1 MEQFKILG
9 LSDAM
14 LKTLA
19 LKGFTEP
26 TPIQRSVIPLLL
38 EGKNDVVAQAETGTG
53 KTAAFGIPLLER
65 MEGTGGGV
73 RALVL
78 VPTRE
83 LALQVAEELRSL
95 RGRKKV
101 EVVTVY
107 GGQAFGP
114 QRMALK
120 GGADIVVGTAGRV
133 LDHLGRG
140 TLRLDAL
147 ECLVL
152 DEADEM
158 LDMGFIDDIKA
169 IMDETPAGR
178 RTLLFSATMPPEIIA
193 IARKHMKGYETVST
207 SRKAKAVPLTD
218 QIYFEVREQDKFEAL
233 CRIIDMEPEFHGLVF
248 CRTRLETA
256 EVAEKLIA
264 RGYDAEGI
272 HGEIEQLQREQIM
285 RRFREK
291 KITVLVATDVAARG
305 IDVSNLSHV
314 VNYNLPQNPDAYIHR
329 IGRTGRAGAKGTA
342 VTLVVPRDQRAL
354 DTIRRTTGKAMRKG
368 KIPAVAEVIAA
379 KRGQIRDQI
388 GQVLHEEDLLPYASL
403 AAELLES
410 CGDPEVLL
418 AACLRYAFADELDA
432 SSYQEIKTVSSPRQ
446 EKSGQ
451 ARLFVARGRKHGLTP
466 QNLLRFIREQ
476 TGVKEKLVH
485 NIEIRDDF
493 TFFNVPVPEADMIQ
507 KKFRKKGRRPLIS
520 IARPEQGKRALG

>member
-1 MEQFKILG
+1 MEQFRILG

-14 LKTLA
+14 LKTLGA
-19 LKGFTEP
+19 KGFSEP
-26 TPIQRSVIPLLL
+26 TPIQKSVIPFLLKGERDL
-38 EGKNDVVAQAETGTG
+38 VAQAETGTG

-65 MEGTGGGV
+65 MEGPCGEV
-73 RALVL
+73 RVLIL

-95 RGRKKV
+95 RGRIKV

-120 GGADIVVGTAGRV
+120 KGADIVVGTAGRV
-133 LDHLGRG
+133 LDHLRRG
-140 TLRLDAL
+140 TLCLESLD
-147 ECLVL
+147 CLVL

-158 LDMGFIDDIKA
+158 LDMGFIDDIRA
-169 IMDETPAGR
+169 IMEETPAGR
-178 RTLLFSATMPPEIIA
+178 RTMLFSATMPAEIVA
-193 IARKHMKGYETVST
+193 IARKHMKDYETIST

-218 QIYFEVREQDKFEAL
+218 QIYFEVREKDKFEAL

-305 IDVSNLSHV
+305 LDVSNLSHV
-314 VNYNLPQNPDAYIHR
+314 VNYDLPQNADAYTHR

-342 VTLVVPRDQRAL
+342 VTLVVPREQRAL
-354 DTIRRTTGKAMRKG
+354 DLIRRTSGKAMRKG
-368 KIPAVAEVIAA
+368 AIPAVADVIAA
-379 KRGQIRDQI
+379 KREQIRAEI
-388 GQVLHEEDLLPYASL
+388 SRVLHEEDLRPYATL
-403 AAELLES
+403 AAGLLES
-410 CGDPEVLL
+410 CGDPETVL
-418 AACLRYAFADELDA
+418 AACLRYAFEDELDA
-432 SSYQEIKTVSSPRQ
+432 SSFQEIKSISTRQ
-446 EKSGQ
+446 ENPGQ

-493 TFFNVPVPEADMIQ
+493 TFFNVPQPEADIIS
-507 KKFRKKGRRPLIS
+507 KKFKKKGRRPLIS
-520 IARPEQGKRALG
+520 IARPEQGKRAFG